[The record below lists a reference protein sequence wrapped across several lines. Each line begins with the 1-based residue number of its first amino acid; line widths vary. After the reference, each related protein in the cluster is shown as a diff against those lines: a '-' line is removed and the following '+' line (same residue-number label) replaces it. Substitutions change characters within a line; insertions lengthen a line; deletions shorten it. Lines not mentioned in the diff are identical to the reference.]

1 MSSLSFKPR
10 PRGGRWPVMFAWLG
24 VLLLVVALIMMAMA
38 GPAYRLEWLSLADS
52 FNLLRKG
59 AHLAV
64 GAGVLGLLTFMVA
77 GLCRRWR
84 PALAGM
90 LVILTVAAAVALPAH
105 KMQLARS
112 VPPIHDITTDMTEP
126 PAFQALAEAR
136 REAPNALAYPGDATA
151 DQQRAAYPE
160 LAPLL
165 LDASVSQVMSAV
177 EAAAREQGWEIAEA
191 TATRLEA
198 TATTRWFGFEDD
210 IVVRLSETPE
220 GVRVDMRSAS
230 RLGRSDLGTNAAR
243 IQAFLESIQGRIPAA
258 D

>member
-84 PALAGM
+84 PALVGM

-112 VPPIHDITTDMTEP
+112 VPPIHDITTDMTAP

-151 DQQRAAYPE
+151 DQQRAGYPA
-160 LAPLL
+160 LGPVILDAPL
-165 LDASVSQVMSAV
+165 SEVMGAV
-177 EAAAREQGWEIAEA
+177 EATVAEQGWEVARVS
-191 TATRLEA
+191 ATRLEA
-198 TATTRWFGFEDD
+198 TATTRWFGFADD
-210 IVVRLSETPE
+210 IVVRLRETPE

-230 RLGRSDLGTNAAR
+230 RIGRSDLGTNASR
-243 IQAFLESIQGRIPAA
+243 IQRFLEALQQRLAGEG
-258 D
+258 